1 MYLNLIKT
9 SQKND
14 DEDSKEGY
22 IFKVDVEYPK
32 NLINLHSDLPFLSE
46 KIKINKC
53 KKLVFNLYDEKEYI
67 AYIRALKQTIN
78 HGLTLK
84 KVHSVKKY
92 D

>member
-32 NLINLHSDLPFLSE
+32 NLINLHSDLPLLSE

-53 KKLVFNLYDEKEYI
+53 KKLACNLYDEKEYI

-78 HGLTLK
+78 HGLILK

>member
-46 KIKINKC
+46 
-53 KKLVFNLYDEKEYI
+53 
-67 AYIRALKQTIN
+67 
-78 HGLTLK
+78 
-84 KVHSVKKY
+84 
-92 D
+92 